1 METYV
6 IINLTIECSHNICL
20 FVLLLQAPTGAVHTN
35 FDCPVLPWVSCRYL
49 GVTIWSFVCQDVFFF
64 FCKSV
69 KRCQHNLLSNHSSF
83 ITAVVCEPRKGM
95 NEAAL

>member
-35 FDCPVLPWVSCRYL
+35 FDCPVVPWVSCRYL

-64 FCKSV
+64 FARVSSGV
-69 KRCQHNLLSNHSSF
+69 NTTYFQIIAVLLL
-83 ITAVVCEPRKGM
+83 P
-95 NEAAL
+95 

>member
-35 FDCPVLPWVSCRYL
+35 FDCPVVPWVSCRYL
-49 GVTIWSFVCQDVFFF
+49 GVTIWIFVCQDVFFF
-64 FCKSV
+64 FFARVSSGV
-69 KRCQHNLLSNHSSF
+69 NTTYFQIIAMHVAILLL
-83 ITAVVCEPRKGM
+83 P
-95 NEAAL
+95 